1 MNKEHYYNQTDRQRL
16 SSSQRQV
23 MSLEHK
29 VTELQ
34 QEIVRLTLKSDKDDS
49 MIEQSYDTLSTLKD
63 KSPSYEEL
71 KTIEEC
77 YDILKSCNITG
88 KKSEIEKELS
98 NVIKSL
104 HHKYMGYS
112 QSLGDDE
119 FNPNSYMI
127 DTLKTC
133 HDKLTNQY
141 ITSEL
146 EELDESLIKDLGKV
160 ISFLK
165 Q

>member
-49 MIEQSYDTLSTLKD
+49 MIEQSYDTLSTL
-63 KSPSYEEL
+63 
-71 KTIEEC
+71 EEC